1 MKYKA
6 FGYLWAASTLAM
18 AIGGDAI
25 SMEALFLLALCSV
38 VSGIALW
45 YCYVGILMDWST
57 EHENSDENIMA
68 LLSVCGGCRA

>member
-25 SMEALFLLALCSV
+25 SVEALMLLALCSV

-45 YCYVGILMDWST
+45 YCYDRHVQQKAQ
-57 EHENSDENIMA
+57 HELNMK
-68 LLSVCGGCRA
+68 LRRARR

>member
-25 SMEALFLLALCSV
+25 SMEALFLLMLCSV
-38 VSGIALW
+38 VSGIAAV
-45 YCYVGILMDWST
+45 YQYDRHVQDKAQ
-57 EHENSDENIMA
+57 HELNMK
-68 LLSVCGGCRA
+68 LRRTRR

>member
-18 AIGGDAI
+18 AIGGESLI
-25 SMEALFLLALCSV
+25 MEALFLLAVCSV

-45 YCYVGILMDWST
+45 YCYDRHVQQKAQ
-57 EHENSDENIMA
+57 HELNMK
-68 LLSVCGGCRA
+68 LRRARR

>member
-18 AIGGDAI
+18 AIGGESL

-38 VSGIALW
+38 VSGLAAV
-45 YCYVGILMDWST
+45 YQYDRHVQAKAQ
-57 EHENSDENIMA
+57 HELNMK
-68 LLSVCGGCRA
+68 LRRARK

>member
-38 VSGIALW
+38 VSGLAAVYQYDRHVQDMAAL
-45 YCYVGILMDWST
+45 I
-57 EHENSDENIMA
+57 DEAAN
-68 LLSVCGGCRA
+68 VKGC

>member
-18 AIGGDAI
+18 AIGGESL
-25 SMEALFLLALCSV
+25 SMEALFLLAVCSV

-45 YCYVGILMDWST
+45 YCYDRHVQDKAQ
-57 EHENSDENIMA
+57 HELNVK
-68 LLSVCGGCRA
+68 LRRARR

>member
-1 MKYKA
+1 MRYKL

-38 VSGIALW
+38 VSGLAAV
-45 YCYVGILMDWST
+45 YQYDRHVQDKAQ
-57 EHENSDENIMA
+57 HELNMK
-68 LLSVCGGCRA
+68 LRRARR